1 MSLKQRLMSNSFTG
15 DSNLKEQEWGTRRV
29 KQRRKGRTQQ
39 RCEME
44 SLFRETAQ
52 SCWTEAWEANSSQE
66 GFIHNLSFF
75 AVKFYLMCYSIPHTS
90 GYPYAVTPWV
100 PGNSREAPVWELRDM
115 QGCDEAVRGW
125 DCMKLLRA
133 CQELAIAVSSG
144 TRSGWGWEHLPL
156 CGRGSD
162 TLGDLWLSH
171 RDQFTCR
178 FLREAFPDPKPNLDP
193 FSLFSESPT
202 LNFSIIT
209 LIIFYCYN
217 L

>member
-15 DSNLKEQEWGTRRV
+15 ESNLKGQEEGQGGWSREGRGEPNKDV
-29 KQRRKGRTQQ
+29 KWSLCSGRLLSHVGQKSGKLIPPRK
-39 RCEME
+39 
-44 SLFRETAQ
+44 A
-52 SCWTEAWEANSSQE
+52 
-66 GFIHNLSFF
+66 LSTIFPFF
-75 AVKFYLMCYSIPHTS
+75 AVKLYLMCYSIPHTS
-90 GYPYAVTPWV
+90 GCPYAVTRWV

-115 QGCDEAVRGW
+115 QGCGEAVWGW
-125 DCMKLLRA
+125 NCMKLFRA
-133 CQELAIAVSSG
+133 CQELATAVSTG

-156 CGRGSD
+156 CGRGPD

-171 RDQFTCR
+171 RDQLTCR